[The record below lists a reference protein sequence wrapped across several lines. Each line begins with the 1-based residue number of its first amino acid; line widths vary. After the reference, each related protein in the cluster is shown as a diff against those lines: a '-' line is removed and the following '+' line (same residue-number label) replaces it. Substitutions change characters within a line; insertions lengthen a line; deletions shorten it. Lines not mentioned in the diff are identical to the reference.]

1 MLVQVQVEGAILH
14 VEHMFMHTLS
24 CGSMTRS
31 MLKTQNSLNKSCSM
45 RQKPVK

>member
-1 MLVQVQVEGAILH
+1 MLVQVKGAHLH

-24 CGSMTRS
+24 YGSMARG
-31 MLKTQNSLNKSCSM
+31 MLKTQNSLNKSRNS